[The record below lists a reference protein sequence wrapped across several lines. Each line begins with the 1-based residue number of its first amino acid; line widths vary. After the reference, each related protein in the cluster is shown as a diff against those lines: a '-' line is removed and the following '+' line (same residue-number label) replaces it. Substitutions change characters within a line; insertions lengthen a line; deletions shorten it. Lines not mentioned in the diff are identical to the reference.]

1 MYVYKK
7 QEIKIGTMDKD
18 IREGMKLGRT
28 REGTVFEVVAALL
41 IIIMW
46 ATSAWLVSHR
56 GADIEQQVINCGM
69 ATAAVLVVL
78 FTAYRPDLI
87 NFPVVITTPAQLRLL
102 VRLRRIAAL
111 EVIAMFFGVNL
122 AIALDGS
129 DKTLLAVVMA
139 ISAVMLATVVCGVF
153 MVNKCGN

>member
-1 MYVYKK
+1 M
-7 QEIKIGTMDKD
+7 EKD

-28 REGTVFEVVAALL
+28 CEGTVFEVVATLL
-41 IIIMW
+41 IVIMW

-56 GADIEQQVINCGM
+56 GADIELQVINCGM
-69 ATAAVLVVL
+69 ATAAVLALL
-78 FTAYRPDLI
+78 FAAYRPGLI
-87 NFPVVITTPAQLRLL
+87 NFPVVIKTPAQLRLL
-102 VRLRRIAAL
+102 IRLGRIAAL

-139 ISAVMLATVVCGVF
+139 ISAVILATEVCGAF
-153 MVNKCGN
+153 MINKRGN